1 MELALRLATP
11 SGLVVDQLRPQ
22 ALTTERARQPADEL
36 GPVLEVVRPP
46 AAARRADR
54 EQLLDGRD
62 ALRVRLDHRRAVV
75 GRDDPGDRLD
85 LARVRQPAAELR
97 DDHGAL
103 PGFAG
108 DPMPDGPPTG
118 IGRPGGPARVL
129 ECGASSLYSI
139 LWGVTRT

>member
-22 ALTTERARQPADEL
+22 ALTTKRARQPADEL

-46 AAARRADR
+46 AAAPRAALAPPAARRADG
-54 EQLLDGRD
+54 EQLRDVRD

-85 LARVRQPAAELR
+85 LARVRQPAAGLR
-97 DDHGAL
+97 AYQR
-103 PGFAG
+103 A
-108 DPMPDGPPTG
+108 PPRLA
-118 IGRPGGPARVL
+118 GRPTAD
-129 ECGASSLYSI
+129 
-139 LWGVTRT
+139 